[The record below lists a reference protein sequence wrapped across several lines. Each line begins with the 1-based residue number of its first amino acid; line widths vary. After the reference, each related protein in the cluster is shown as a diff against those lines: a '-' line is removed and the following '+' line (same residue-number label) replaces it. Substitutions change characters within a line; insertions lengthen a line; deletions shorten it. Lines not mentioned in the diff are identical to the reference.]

1 MKIKSYQLILA
12 IALAMSAVSAFITVT
27 GLSDIYRHA
36 GYLTVLFIAAAIET
50 TRISSIYFISL
61 FWKQLSKI
69 FKTIGCT
76 FIFCACLISAI
87 GVSGFFFSA
96 FQDSQNQVSTL
107 EISQN
112 TNNALIANLQEQ
124 VKSEQEN
131 IRILQSQLN
140 AEVSVYDNLKNNN
153 EDGSLTKQQ
162 SNSLSRKRSIQNQI
176 ANSNKEIKKLNEEI
190 IKQTKDSG
198 ESQKQIIEA
207 APELARLRSISRMF
221 GLGSEENLLFAL
233 TLLII
238 FCFDP
243 FAIWLML
250 FSNKVRDIQLKKQ
263 EVKEEVVV
271 IKEEKKKPVKEKK
284 VKKKKEKVET
294 EIGIKEYKIEKKPLI
309 KRIFKKPIIVKEE
322 PKIEVKEE
330 IKKPISKP
338 SIKKPIPPK
347 PAKRIF
353 SGKRKFFLKKE
364 AFE

>member
-69 FKTIGCT
+69 FKAIGCT
-76 FIFCACLISAI
+76 FILCACLISAI

-112 TNNALIANLQEQ
+112 TNNALIANLQDQ
-124 VKSEQEN
+124 IKSEQEN
-131 IRILQSQLN
+131 IRILQTQLN
-140 AEVSVYDNLKNNN
+140 AEVDVYNNLKNNT
-153 EDGSLTKQQ
+153 EDGNLTRQQ
-162 SNSLSRKRSIQNQI
+162 TNSLSRKRSIQNQI
-176 ANSNKEIKKLNEEI
+176 ASANKEIKKLNEEI

-198 ESQKQIIEA
+198 ESQKQIVEA
-207 APELARLRSISRMF
+207 APELARLRSISKMF
-221 GLGSEENLLFAL
+221 GLTSEETLLHIL

-250 FSNKVRDIQLKKQ
+250 FSNKVRDIQSQKIE
-263 EVKEEVVV
+263 EVKEE
-271 IKEEKKKPVKEKK
+271 IIVKEKPIK
-284 VKKKKEKVET
+284 EKKIKKKKEKIET
-294 EIGIKEYKIEKKPLI
+294 EIGIKKYKIEKKPLL
-309 KRIFKKPIIVKEE
+309 KRILKIKPKEE
-322 PKIEVKEE
+322 VKQEVKVKTPKPKE
-330 IKKPISKP
+330 IKKILPKKVINRKP
-338 SIKKPIPPK
+338 
-347 PAKRIF
+347 IF

>member
-1 MKIKSYQLILA
+1 MKIKSYQLILG

-61 FWKQLSKI
+61 FWKQLGKF

-112 TNNALIANLQEQ
+112 TNNALIANLQDQ
-124 VKSEQEN
+124 IKSEQEN
-131 IRILQSQLN
+131 IRILQTQLN
-140 AEVSVYDNLKNNN
+140 AEVDVYNNLKNNT
-153 EDGSLTKQQ
+153 EDGSLTRQQ

-198 ESQKQIIEA
+198 ESQKQIVEA
-207 APELARLRSISRMF
+207 APELARLRSISKMF
-221 GLGSEENLLFAL
+221 GLGSEETLLYVL

-250 FSNKVRDIQLKKQ
+250 FSNKVRDIQLQKQ
-263 EVKEEVVV
+263 EVKEEIVVV
-271 IKEEKKKPVKEKK
+271 KEEKKKPIKEKK
-284 VKKKKEKVET
+284 KKPEV
-294 EIGIKEYKIEKKPLI
+294 EIGIKDYTIEKKPII
-309 KRIFKKPIIVKEE
+309 KRILKRIHKEKPIVEIQKPIKEK
-322 PKIEVKEE
+322 P
-330 IKKPISKP
+330 IKKVEG
-338 SIKKPIPPK
+338 KK
-347 PAKRIF
+347 IF
-353 SGKRKFFLKKE
+353 SGARKFFYKKE

>member
-1 MKIKSYQLILA
+1 
-12 IALAMSAVSAFITVT
+12 MSAVSAFITVT

-61 FWKQLSKI
+61 FWKQLGKI

-76 FIFCACLISAI
+76 FILCACFISAI

-112 TNNALIANLQEQ
+112 TNNALIANLQDQ
-124 VKSEQEN
+124 IKSEQEN
-131 IRILQSQLN
+131 IRILQAQLN
-140 AEVSVYDNLKNNN
+140 AEVNVYDNLKNNN

-162 SNSLSRKRSIQNQI
+162 SSSLSRKRSIQNQI
-176 ANSNKEIKKLNEEI
+176 AAANKEIKKLNEEI
-190 IKQTKDSG
+190 VKQTKDSG

-271 IKEEKKKPVKEKK
+271 IKEEKKKPIKEKK

-294 EIGIKEYKIEKKPLI
+294 EIGIKDYKVEKKPLI
-309 KRIFKKPIIVKEE
+309 KRILRIKPKEETKVEIKAEPIRKEVIKPKSVKRIIRKPII
-322 PKIEVKEE
+322 
-330 IKKPISKP
+330 
-338 SIKKPIPPK
+338 
-347 PAKRIF
+347 A
-353 SGKRKFFLKKE
+353 GKRKFFLKKE